1 MNQRDHREDNKQ
13 AESLSD
19 LPVADEQ
26 ADRTTGGALAANE
39 TLVGIAFR
47 P

>member
-1 MNQRDHREDNKQ
+1 MSKQ
-13 AESLSD
+13 DKSESQADTLGD

-26 ADRTTGGALAANE
+26 ADRTTGGPLAATE
-39 TLVGIAFR
+39 TLVGVAFR

>member
-1 MNQRDHREDNKQ
+1 MSEQDKSEIQTDT
-13 AESLSD
+13 LSD

-26 ADRTTGGALAANE
+26 ADRTTGGALTVNE